1 MTTPL
6 PILPKATAT
15 LSQLGL
21 GTLLAALLALVSSCS
36 ILPAPETLAIYQLPP
51 SSIVRTSRADQL
63 PQLPLSLHISKAESS
78 RITDTQRVLILQP
91 DNRISAYKGAR
102 WSDSPPVLLRNQLT
116 SAFRADGRLSLVSDK
131 NVNLARDL
139 ELSGDLSAFHVE
151 YSNGMP
157 AAVIRF
163 YAVLAQPTR
172 NRVIATRGFEARQPV
187 EGKGMPEVIAAFGK
201 GADEIARQIIDWTVQ
216 HGSAI
221 QADQADAGASR

>member
-1 MTTPL
+1 MSL
-6 PILPKATAT
+6 PILPKSTAIFNRVG
-15 LSQLGL
+15 LS
-21 GTLLAALLALVSSCS
+21 TLLAALPALVSSCS

-51 SSIVRTSRADQL
+51 SSIVRTSRADQS

-102 WSDSPPVLLRNQLT
+102 WSDSPPALLRNQLT
-116 SAFRADGRLSLVSDK
+116 SAFRADGRLSLVSDT

-139 ELSGDLSAFHVE
+139 DLSGDLSAFHVE
-151 YSNGMP
+151 YSNGRP

-163 YAVLAQPTR
+163 YAVLVQPTR

-201 GADEIARQIIDWTVQ
+201 GADDLAREIIDWTIE

-221 QADQADAGASR
+221 QPAKDETGATG